1 MEPISQTQ
9 TPDPFGTD
17 WVPRVERWRSAQRI
31 VGIYEQEV
39 TKEIHGEAITRRGT
53 EDDPVVLVEGR
64 DGARVL
70 KLASELDIF

>member
-1 MEPISQTQ
+1 MEPISPIQ

-17 WVPRVERWRSAQRI
+17 WAPKVERWRSAHRI
-31 VGIYEQEV
+31 VGVYEEEV

-53 EDDPVVLVEGR
+53 EDDPVVLVEAK

-70 KLASELDIF
+70 KLASELEIF

>member
-1 MEPISQTQ
+1 MEPITPIQ

-17 WVPRVERWRSAQRI
+17 WAPQVERWRMAHRI

-53 EDDPVVLVEGR
+53 EDDPVVLVEGE
-64 DGARVL
+64 DGLRVL
-70 KLASELDIF
+70 KLASELGIF